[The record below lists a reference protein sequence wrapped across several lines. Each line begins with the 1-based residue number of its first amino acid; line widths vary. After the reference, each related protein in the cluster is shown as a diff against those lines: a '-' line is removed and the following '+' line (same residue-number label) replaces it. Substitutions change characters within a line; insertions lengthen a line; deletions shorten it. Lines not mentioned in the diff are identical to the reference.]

1 MAVREQARNLK
12 TRIVSRKRPLNRK
25 IVGSNIA
32 EARDELNKLL
42 TEIDAGSL
50 HEAELQVGLLHA
62 YHHLNFAWNIRR
74 VATSRYAS
82 LTQREFEAWGRYPS
96 DIETFGE

>member
-1 MAVREQARNLK
+1 VVVRKQG
-12 TRIVSRKRPLNRK
+12 RIPKGRASSRRRPLNPE

-32 EARDELNKLL
+32 EARGELNKLL
-42 TEIDAGSL
+42 AKIEARSL
-50 HEAELQVGLLHA
+50 NETELQVGLLHA

-82 LTQREFEAWGRYPS
+82 LTQEEFDAWGKYPS
-96 DIETFGE
+96 DLESFGE